1 MSIFINPGSGPV
13 RNATRENAKTNMTQF
28 AVDLT
33 EGGYVKVGVSIPD
46 QPEAPEDCGRFTFMI
61 VADGE
66 QHEIEMPGL
75 PIEQVRWIDGP
86 EQNIWDFPR
95 LYVDGSSWVWHYA
108 LSSTMNDLEDE
119 S

>member
-13 RNATRENAKTNMTQF
+13 LNATRENAEANMVVFIADLKTNGY
-28 AVDLT
+28 AKSVDM
-33 EGGYVKVGVSIPD
+33 IR
-46 QPEAPEDCGRFTFMI
+46 QRHAPETRGRFTYI
-61 VADGE
+61 ILADGE

-75 PIEQVRWIDGP
+75 PVEQVRWMDRP

-95 LYVDGSSWVWHYA
+95 LYVDGSSWVWYYA